1 MSYIFKHPILLISIF
16 FWLGF
21 VLAISFMEAW
31 LKFRAPGVT
40 LPIGLSIGR
49 LIFSVL
55 NKIEWVFIILIISHY
70 FLFRSSFQ
78 NFQVVIIL
86 SLLMVL
92 ILQTFWLLPKLDA
105 RAELHIQGAIVKRS
119 FLHLYYVIGEVLKV
133 FGLSLLLIKQF
144 KPLL

>member
-1 MSYIFKHPILLISIF
+1 MSYIIKHPILLISIF
-16 FWLGF
+16 LWLGF

-40 LPIGLSIGR
+40 LPVGLSIGR

-55 NKIEWVFIILIISHY
+55 NKIEWVFIIVIITHF

-78 NFQVVIIL
+78 NYQIVIIL
-86 SLLMVL
+86 TLLVVL

-105 RAELHIQGAIVKRS
+105 RAELHIEGAIVKSS
-119 FLHLYYVIGEVLKV
+119 FFHLYYVIGEVLKV
-133 FGLSLLLIKQF
+133 IGLSLLIIKHF
-144 KPLL
+144 KPMS

>member
-1 MSYIFKHPILLISIF
+1 MSYIIKHPILLMSIF

-55 NKIEWVFIILIISHY
+55 NKIEWVFIIVIISHF
-70 FLFRSSFQ
+70 FLFRSTFQ
-78 NFQVVIIL
+78 NFQVVIVL
-86 SLLMVL
+86 TLLIVL

-105 RAELHIQGAIVKRS
+105 RAELHIQGAVVKSS

-133 FGLSLLLIKQF
+133 IGLSLLLIKQF